1 MLRPGRPE
9 NGRPAT
15 SEPSVGQHGPGAGR
29 SEAAR
34 AWSVLAVTSVTVVL
48 VFLNSSSLNVALPAL
63 SRDLD
68 ASATQSSWFLLSYML
83 VTTALILVFGRLAD
97 LFGRRR
103 LYIGGIVVFAVGT
116 LACGLA
122 PTADLMIAFRFV
134 QGIGAASVITNNTAI
149 LTDTFPPR
157 LLSTGLGINATAAA
171 VGQVLGPAAGGVVV
185 ELMGW
190 RWIFLLGLPLLVA
203 GLAAS
208 LKLIPRPD
216 VGVRTEKL
224 DLFGALLATSGLA
237 TLVVAVNELP
247 GSGGWTN
254 PWILGAGLA
263 ALALIA
269 LFVLVQR
276 RRTDPLVDL
285 GIFADRSVAYL
296 YAAGF
301 LSAFA
306 TYAVVLLASLYL
318 QSGHGLTAL
327 HAGLMVVP
335 APIGTTLAALVAG
348 RSTGRIHHG
357 LLSAAGCVL
366 IAAGAAAVGG
376 SIWWGGA
383 TPGLAAGLFVVG
395 FGTGLFMTP
404 NTSAL
409 MLTVAPERRG
419 IANAVRST
427 LQNAGYLFSTSVS
440 LGLATILLGDADRSS
455 AYAGT
460 LSTSGG
466 DVRAF
471 VGGLMVALAVLV
483 AAAAFGALASL
494 RTRSLAAAVSPAPA
508 TEEATIR

>member
-1 MLRPGRPE
+1 M
-9 NGRPAT
+9 
-15 SEPSVGQHGPGAGR
+15 
-29 SEAAR
+29 
-34 AWSVLAVTSVTVVL
+34 LAVTSVTVVL

-68 ASATQSSWFLLSYML
+68 ASPTQSSWFLLSYML

-171 VGQVLGPAAGGVVV
+171 VGQVLGPVAGGVVV

-190 RWIFLLGLPLLVA
+190 RWIFLLGVPLLVA

-208 LKLIPRPD
+208 LKLIPRSD
-216 VGVRTEKL
+216 VGARTEKL
-224 DLFGALLATSGLA
+224 DLFGALLVTSGLA

-263 ALALIA
+263 ALMLIA

-348 RSTGRIHHG
+348 RLTNRIHHG

-366 IAAGAAAVGG
+366 IAAGAATVGG
-376 SIWWGGA
+376 SIWLGTSIWPAGA

-440 LGLATILLGDADRSS
+440 LGLATVLLGDADRSL

-483 AAAAFGALASL
+483 AAAALGALASL
-494 RTRSLAAAVSPAPA
+494 RTRRFAAAPSPAPA
-508 TEEATIR
+508 AEEARAQ